1 MSTRQRVVSAILGEH
16 RALSAV
22 IEALRHVALAVEQG
36 GLQPDYVMLWSLVYY
51 IDQYPETHHHPMEEQ
66 ALFPAVRARSA
77 GLEEVLDELGRQHG
91 ASRAHLDELRALL
104 GNMEAGIP
112 GARQAFAAKA
122 ASYAGFHQRHMLLE
136 ESRVLPTAIEVLREE
151 DWEALLPR
159 VQGRADPLDAQA
171 VNSDPWFREFF
182 RRLVAIV
189 PQPWGLGAPR

>member
-1 MSTRQRVVSAILGEH
+1 M
-16 RALSAV
+16 SAV
-22 IEALRHVALAVEQG
+22 IEALRHIAQALEQG
-36 GLQPDYVMLWSLVYY
+36 TLKPDYVMLWSLIYY

-66 ALFPAVRARSA
+66 ALFPAVRARTA
-77 GLEEVLDELGRQHG
+77 GINEVLDELGRQHG

-112 GARQAFAAKA
+112 GAGSAFAAKA

-136 ESRVLPTAIEVLREE
+136 ESRVLPTAIEVLREQ
-151 DWEALLPR
+151 DWGALLER
-159 VQGRADPLDAQA
+159 VQVRADPLRDLA

-189 PQPWGLGAPR
+189 PQPWGVGAPR

>member
-1 MSTRQRVVSAILGEH
+1 MSTRQQVVGAILGEH

-22 IEALRHVALAVEQG
+22 IEALRHVAQAVEQG
-36 GLQPDYVMLWSLVYY
+36 SLQPDYVMLWSLIYY

-66 ALFPAVRARSA
+66 ALFPAVRARTSD
-77 GLEEVLDELGRQHG
+77 LDEVLDELGRQHG

-112 GARQAFAAKA
+112 GARSAFAAKA
-122 ASYAGFHQRHMLLE
+122 SSYAGFHQRHMLLE
-136 ESRVLPTAIEVLREE
+136 ESRVLPTAIELLREQ

-159 VQGRADPLDAQA
+159 VQQRADPLDGHA

>member
-112 GARQAFAAKA
+112 GARQAFAATA

-171 VNSDPWFREFF
+171 VNSDPWFREVF